1 MSPRPYRNPEGGEEN
16 RGKKP
21 FPHFNLRLRRRLTL
35 TFTAAVVATA
45 LILSLGAYLLARAN
59 SEQTALNGALEQ
71 SRFNLFL
78 TDSLLPSV
86 PNEADY
92 RDALQALRIRG
103 DFETI
108 IIDEGDSYVSGP
120 QIAPSLVSADL
131 AEAVSRG
138 RLAYQGVT
146 VENEP
151 YLAVGGRLSPSGP
164 HVYFLYP
171 QAEREEGLARLRNI
185 LAGVG
190 SLLSLLG
197 VALGYLMAR
206 TALRPLAVAG
216 EAAGRIA
223 GGDLDTRLPE
233 ESGEFGALAASF
245 NRMAANLQ
253 NKIQD
258 LEAARRREQRFVS
271 DAAHELRTPIA
282 ALVGEASLLQ
292 RELERADEDAAGES
306 AAGEPVTEK
315 PTAGEPAAGG
325 PGPLDPTFRRAAEL
339 VVKDVKRLDN
349 LVGEL
354 LEISRIDAE
363 AAEALV
369 ETVDLDD
376 LLRRLR
382 DSHGWGDTVR
392 LPPPSASKRE
402 LETDRTML
410 ERIVVNL
417 IENALFHGKPPVTV
431 EAWQGPGGSGKE
443 EASQEQDNGTFL
455 LSVTD
460 QGSGIPLQ
468 HLPHIFERFYKADPS
483 RSRGPGSGIGLAL
496 SKENAH
502 LLGGELRAEN
512 APHAGAR
519 FILTLPT
526 RPRLQNRYR
535 SV

>member
-1 MSPRPYRNPEGGEEN
+1 MSPTPYRSPESGGEN
-16 RGKKP
+16 KGKS

-86 PNEADY
+86 PTEADY
-92 RDALQALRIRG
+92 RDVLQALRIRG

-108 IIDEGDSYVSGP
+108 ILDEGDSYVSGP

-131 AEAVSRG
+131 AGAVSRG

-171 QAEREEGLARLRNI
+171 QAERKAGLARLRNI

-292 RELERADEDAAGES
+292 RELEKADEDAAGES
-306 AAGEPVTEK
+306 AAGE
-315 PTAGEPAAGG
+315 

-363 AAEALV
+363 AAEAQV

-382 DSHGWGDTVR
+382 DSHGWGDAIR
-392 LPPPSASKRE
+392 LPPPPASKRE

-417 IENALFHGKPPVTV
+417 IENALFHGEAPVMV
-431 EAWQGPGGSGKE
+431 EVRRGGGSGKE
-443 EASQEQDNGTFL
+443 EASQEQDNGTFV